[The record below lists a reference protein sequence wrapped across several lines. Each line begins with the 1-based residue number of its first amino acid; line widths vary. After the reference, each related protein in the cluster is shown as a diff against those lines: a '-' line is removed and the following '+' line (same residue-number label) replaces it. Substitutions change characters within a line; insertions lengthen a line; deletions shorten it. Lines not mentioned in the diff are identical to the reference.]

1 MLISVVNAK
10 GGVGKTTTSMYLA
23 AAFAAQGK
31 DVRVIDLDRQGTAID
46 WAERAEDS
54 DAPLPFDVEN
64 TIPRRLDRITRL
76 ATPEEIIVVDTPPGD
91 PEAID
96 AAIAAADFII
106 VPTRATNAD
115 LSRVWEVQPSLEG
128 KRYGILITF
137 ARSGTSSLEVVL
149 DALGDNDVP
158 VFKAMIPLRENIHS
172 TFGYVPG
179 PETHGYEGVAQQIME
194 AIK

>member
-31 DVRVIDLDRQGTAID
+31 NVRVIDLDRQGTAID
-46 WAERAEDS
+46 WAERAED
-54 DAPLPFDVEN
+54 AENPLPFSVEN
-64 TIPRRLDRITRL
+64 TIPRRLERIARL
-76 ATPEEIIVVDTPPGD
+76 AEPGEFIVVDTPPGD

-96 AAIAAADFII
+96 AAIAAADFVV

-115 LSRVWEVQPSLEG
+115 LSRVWELQPSLEG
-128 KRYGILITF
+128 KTYGVLITF
-137 ARSGTSSLEVVL
+137 ARSGTSSLDIVL
-149 DALGDNDVP
+149 QALAENEVP
-158 VFKAMIPLRENIHS
+158 VFESLIPLRENIHS

-179 PETHGYEGVAQQIME
+179 PETHGYDGVAKQIME
-194 AIK
+194 ESK